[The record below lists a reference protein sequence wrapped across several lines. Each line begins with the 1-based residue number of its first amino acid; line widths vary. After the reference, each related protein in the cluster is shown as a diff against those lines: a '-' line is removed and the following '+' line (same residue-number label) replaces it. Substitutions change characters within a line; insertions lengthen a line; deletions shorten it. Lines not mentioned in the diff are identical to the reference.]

1 MGVPVLT
8 IDGKLEFERI
18 SSSISKSLGLD
29 IFIAKD
35 KDQYMKKGIH
45 LNMNELENIRCN
57 LRSRFPKAESVIH
70 ELESNFEKMLTKNFI
85 T

>member
-1 MGVPVLT
+1 
-8 IDGKLEFERI
+8 
-18 SSSISKSLGLD
+18 
-29 IFIAKD
+29 
-35 KDQYMKKGIH
+35 MKKGIH
-45 LNMNELENIRCN
+45 LDMNELENIRCN